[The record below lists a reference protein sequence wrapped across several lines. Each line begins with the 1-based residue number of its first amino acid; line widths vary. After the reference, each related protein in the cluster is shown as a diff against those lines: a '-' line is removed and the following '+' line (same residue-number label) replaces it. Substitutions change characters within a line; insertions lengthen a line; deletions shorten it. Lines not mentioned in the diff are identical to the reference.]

1 MIKAERTV
9 VIDRPIEEV
18 FAYVTDQ
25 TNTPTWQAGL
35 VEVQRTTPGP
45 IGVGTKHTLVRNF
58 MGRRMEADNEYVAY
72 EPGKLVT
79 FRTTSGPPLVASY
92 FFEPAPGGTRL
103 TSRVEMQGAGLFG
116 LLEPVIGAGLRR
128 EMKAALPALK
138 ALLEI
143 PVALPQVARAPVG
156 DPGDA

>member
-1 MIKAERTV
+1 MIKAEQTV

-25 TNTPTWQAGL
+25 TNTPSWQAGL
-35 VEVQRTTPGP
+35 VEVKRTTASP
-45 IGVGTKHTLVRNF
+45 IGVGTKHTFVRNF

-72 EPGKLVT
+72 EPNRLVT

-92 FFEPAPGGTRL
+92 LFDAVPDGTRL
-103 TSRVEMQGAGLFG
+103 TSRVELQGAGLFG

-138 ALLEI
+138 ALLEGRS
-143 PVALPQVARAPVG
+143 ATA
-156 DPGDA
+156 

>member
-25 TNTPTWQAGL
+25 TNTPNWQAGL

-45 IGVGTKHTLVRNF
+45 IGVGTKHRFVRKF

-72 EPGKLVT
+72 EPGRLVT

-92 FFEPAPGGTRL
+92 LFDAEANGTRL
-103 TSRVEMQGAGLFG
+103 TSRVELEGQGLFG
-116 LLEPVIGAGLRR
+116 LMEPVIGAGLRR

-138 ALLEI
+138 ALLERR
-143 PVALPQVARAPVG
+143 PATR
-156 DPGDA
+156 

>member
-18 FAYVTDQ
+18 FAFVTDQ
-25 TNTPTWQAGL
+25 TNTPAWQAGL
-35 VEVQRTTPGP
+35 LDVQRTTPGP
-45 IGVGTKHTLVRNF
+45 IGVGTRHTLVRSF
-58 MGRRMEADNEYVAY
+58 LGRRMEAENEYVSY

-92 FFEPAPGGTRL
+92 LFEPAPGGTRL
-103 TSRVEMQGAGLFG
+103 TSRVELHGAGLFG
-116 LLEPVIGAGLRR
+116 LMEPVIGAGLRR

-143 PVALPQVARAPVG
+143 PVTPPLVARAPVG
-156 DPGDA
+156 GSGDA

>member
-1 MIKAERTV
+1 MITAERTV

-25 TNTPTWQAGL
+25 TNTPDWQPGL
-35 VEVQRTTPGP
+35 VEVQRTTAGP
-45 IGVGTKHTLVRNF
+45 IGVGTKHRFVRNF

-72 EPGKLVT
+72 EPGRLVT

-92 FFEPAPGGTRL
+92 LFDVEPSGTRL
-103 TSRVEMQGAGLFG
+103 TSRVELDGGGLFG

-138 ALLEI
+138 TLLES
-143 PVALPQVARAPVG
+143 RSG
-156 DPGDA
+156 TR

>member
-25 TNTPTWQAGL
+25 TNTPRWQAGL
-35 VEVQRTTPGP
+35 VEVKRTTVGP
-45 IGVGTKHTLVRNF
+45 IGIGTKHTFVRNF
-58 MGRRMEADNEYVAY
+58 IGRRMEADNEYVAY
-72 EPGKLVT
+72 EPNRLVT
-79 FRTTSGPPLVASY
+79 FRTTSGPSLVASY
-92 FFEPAPGGTRL
+92 LFDAVPDGTRL
-103 TSRVEMQGAGLFG
+103 TSRVELQGAGLFG

-138 ALLEI
+138 VLLENRS
-143 PVALPQVARAPVG
+143 AATSPQPTAT
-156 DPGDA
+156 